1 MTHSKIILKI
11 NDANFQGI
19 CTSCCIVKD
28 EQTLIALI
36 YEPKTLSETMNEQS
50 YYETMYILRPDIA
63 EDEVTSHIDK
73 YNKLLKDFGGTILD
87 SQMRGKRRL
96 AYQIAK
102 HREGIYVQL
111 SHQGD
116 GQHIF
121 KIEKAMRL
129 SEDVIRYMTVKQEGP
144 LPTPRPSTKS
154 STQADDKDNAET
166 KVESMENK
174 PVDSTDS
181 STAGK
186 DDTETKENT
195 ES

>member
-1 MTHSKIILKI
+1 MT
-11 NDANFQGI
+11 DQ
-19 CTSCCIVKD
+19 
-28 EQTLIALI
+28 QT
-36 YEPKTLSETMNEQS
+36 

-63 EDEVTSHIDK
+63 EDEVTNHIDK
-73 YNKLLKDFGGTILD
+73 YNKLLKEFGGNILD

-129 SEDVIRYMTVKQEGP
+129 SEDVIRYMTVKQEGQ
-144 LPTPRPSTKS
+144 LPTPRSSNKSNNPSEKIS
-154 STQADDKDNAET
+154 KDNDDPKNHKET
-166 KVESMENK
+166 KNESQEEETTIPQATN
-174 PVDSTDS
+174 S
-181 STAGK
+181 GK
-186 DDTETKENT
+186 VTSEVNEKSET
-195 ES
+195 

>member
-1 MTHSKIILKI
+1 M
-11 NDANFQGI
+11 NDQ
-19 CTSCCIVKD
+19 
-28 EQTLIALI
+28 
-36 YEPKTLSETMNEQS
+36 QS

-63 EDEVTSHIDK
+63 EDEVTNHIDK
-73 YNKLLKDFGGTILD
+73 SNKLLEKFGGSILD

-121 KIEKAMRL
+121 KMEKAMRL
-129 SEDVIRYMTVKQEGP
+129 SEDVIRYMTAKQEGP
-144 LPTPRPSTKS
+144 LQTPRPSNKS
-154 STQADDKDNAET
+154 TSQSENKDDPDA
-166 KVESMENK
+166 KVESKEKQPLASADTSTSNK
-174 PVDSTDS
+174 DE
-181 STAGK
+181 A
-186 DDTETKENT
+186 ETKENA

>member
-1 MTHSKIILKI
+1 MNK
-11 NDANFQGI
+11 
-19 CTSCCIVKD
+19 
-28 EQTLIALI
+28 EQL
-36 YEPKTLSETMNEQS
+36 

-63 EDEVTSHIDK
+63 EDEVTNHIEK
-73 YNKLLKDFGGTILD
+73 YNKLLEEFGGIILD

-144 LPTPRPSTKS
+144 LPTPKS
-154 STQADDKDNAET
+154 SNKASTQAENKDNPET
-166 KVESMENK
+166 KDESKEK
-174 PVDSTDS
+174 QPVTNTDT
-181 STAGK
+181 STARK
-186 DDTETKENT
+186 DDNEIKENA

>member
-1 MTHSKIILKI
+1 M
-11 NDANFQGI
+11 NDQ
-19 CTSCCIVKD
+19 
-28 EQTLIALI
+28 
-36 YEPKTLSETMNEQS
+36 QS

-63 EDEVTSHIDK
+63 EDEVTNHIDK
-73 YNKLLKDFGGTILD
+73 YNKLLKEFGGTILD

-129 SEDVIRYMTVKQEGP
+129 SEDVIRYMTVKQDGP
-144 LPTPRPSTKS
+144 LPTPRPSSSSASKS
-154 STQADDKDNAET
+154 EKKDSPNSE
-166 KVESMENK
+166 
-174 PVDSTDS
+174 VDSKEKQPIASGETS
-181 STAGK
+181 SSGK
-186 DDTETKENT
+186 DDAETKENP

>member
-1 MTHSKIILKI
+1 MV
-11 NDANFQGI
+11 NN
-19 CTSCCIVKD
+19 
-28 EQTLIALI
+28 EQTLITYI
-36 YEPKTLSETMNEQS
+36 HEPKTLSETMNDQQS

-63 EDEVTSHIDK
+63 EDEVANHINK
-73 YNKLLKDFGGTILD
+73 YNKLLEEFGGTILD

-129 SEDVIRYMTVKQEGP
+129 SDDVIRYMTVKQEGP
-144 LPTPRPSTKS
+144 LPAPRPSNKS
-154 STQADDKDNAET
+154 TSKSEDKDNQEAN
-166 KVESMENK
+166 VESK
-174 PVDSTDS
+174 DKQPVSSPDAST
-181 STAGK
+181 TVK
-186 DDTETKENT
+186 DNT
-195 ES
+195 EAKESEES

>member
-1 MTHSKIILKI
+1 MSQRPCLKTMTDHQI
-11 NDANFQGI
+11 
-19 CTSCCIVKD
+19 
-28 EQTLIALI
+28 
-36 YEPKTLSETMNEQS
+36 

-63 EDEVTSHIDK
+63 EDEVTNHIDK
-73 YNKLLKDFGGTILD
+73 YNKLLTELGGKILD

-116 GQHIF
+116 GQHIS

-144 LPTPRPSTKS
+144 LPTPRASNKVSSQAEKKEDKS
-154 STQADDKDNAET
+154 SESNNKAASDKGEEAQEKQKT
-166 KVESMENK
+166 TTEKVTTEVKDSIES
-174 PVDSTDS
+174 
-181 STAGK
+181 
-186 DDTETKENT
+186 
-195 ES
+195 